1 MSSKPDYYKYTSFG
15 AVSWAALVARRRI
28 LLRFLDLLR
37 PRPDETVLDVGV
49 TRDCSRAESNFFE
62 ALYPHRD
69 RITAASIEAAEGISA
84 LYPGVRFVPIAAG
97 QPLPFAGR
105 QFDLAFCNAVLEHVG
120 AAEQQRAFVSEVVRV
135 SKRGLIAT
143 PYRYFP
149 IETHTVLPLAHW
161 LPRSWHKRVLIGLG
175 MTEFAGEDRLRL
187 LDRHDFLGLFPAG
200 TRVAASFVR
209 LLGWPSNIVVAYWN
223 DGGTTTPQFEK
234 R

>member
-1 MSSKPDYYKYTSFG
+1 MSSKPAYYKYTSFG
-15 AVSWAALVARRRI
+15 AISRVSLAARRRV
-28 LLRFLDLLR
+28 LRHFMDLLQ

-49 TRDCSRAESNFFE
+49 TRDCSRPESNFFE

-84 LYPGVRFVPIAAG
+84 VYPGVSFVPIAAG
-97 QPLPFAGR
+97 RPLPFADR
-105 QFDLAFCNAVLEHVG
+105 QFDLAFCNAVVEHVG
-120 AAEQQRAFVSEVVRV
+120 AADQQRAFISEVVRV

-149 IETHTVLPLAHW
+149 IEAHTTLPLAHW
-161 LPRSWHKRVLIGLG
+161 LPRPWHKLMLTGLG

-187 LDRHDFLGLFPAG
+187 LDRREFRELFPFG

-209 LLGWPSNIVVAYWN
+209 LLGWPSNIVAAYWN
-223 DGGTTTPQFEK
+223 DGGAPPTQSGK